1 MASLLILLHPS
12 KSRHFKLRH
21 DLEISSIVISV
32 IRQKLRSSCWSFGQ
46 EQITLQIDVS
56 EYSLRLEIFRYS
68 NLWHNFTILHRP
80 LPSTS
85 RVQKLLKPP
94 GRSMH
99 RLRYFRF
106 EYELAISSNALLL
119 NAMLFMKLKWVI
131 FGHECTMLMI
141 FLSESEW

>member
-1 MASLLILLHPS
+1 MASSLIFSHPFR
-12 KSRHFKLRH
+12 SRYFKLRH
-21 DLEISSIVISV
+21 EQAISLIVISV
-32 IRQKLRSSCWSFGQ
+32 ISQNLRLRCWSFGQ
-46 EQITLQIDVS
+46 ERIILQIDDSRNSVWY
-56 EYSLRLEIFRYS
+56 EMFRYS
-68 NLWHNFTILHRP
+68 NLWYDFAILHRS

-85 RVQKLLKPP
+85 RVRKLLKPP

-106 EYELAISSNALLL
+106 EYEPAISSNALLL